1 MSNDLFALV
10 GQYQQ
15 AYDILTD
22 PEIDEQIVKDTLE
35 GLMGE
40 IEVTAAQLVPI
51 LNRLDMEIDA
61 CKKQAAEWAERKR
74 IRENSRDRLKGM
86 IMAAMD
92 TLGTKELEAGDVSFK
107 VQNAGGQLAIEYV
120 DGVTVPEKY
129 TKLTIETDN
138 QLVRKA
144 LDAGE
149 ELPFAHF
156 APRGRYLKIK

>member
-1 MSNDLFALV
+1 MSEIFKLI
-10 GQYQQ
+10 GQYNEV
-15 AYDILTD
+15 YDMMTD
-22 PEIDEQIVKDTLE
+22 PEIDEQTVNDTLE
-35 GLMGE
+35 AIMGE
-40 IEVTAAQLVPI
+40 IEVSAAQLATI
-51 LNRLDMEIDA
+51 RDRLDMEIDT
-61 CKKQAAEWAERKR
+61 CKKHKDEWAAREKIRK
-74 IRENSRDRLKGM
+74 NARDRLNGM

-92 TLGTKELEAGDVSFK
+92 GLGKKELEAGDVRFAI
-107 VQNAGGQLAIEYV
+107 QNVGGQLAIEYV

-156 APRGRYLKIK
+156 APRGRTLKLK

>member
-1 MSNDLFALV
+1 MNELFNIV

-22 PEIDEQIVKDTLE
+22 SDADEQIVHDTLE

-40 IEVTAAQLVPI
+40 IEVTAAQLVPM
-51 LNRLDMEIDA
+51 LERLDMEIDA
-61 CKKQAAEWAERKR
+61 CKKHEQEWNARRKV
-74 IRENSRDRLKGM
+74 RENGQKRLKAM
-86 IMAAMD
+86 IMSAMD
-92 TLGTKELEAGDVSFK
+92 VLGVTELEAGDVKFK
-107 VQNAGGQLAIEYV
+107 IQKVGGKLAIEYV

-138 QLVRKA
+138 ELVRKA

-156 APRGRYLKIK
+156 APRGRTLRVK

>member
-1 MSNDLFALV
+1 MSELFNLV

-22 PEIDEQIVKDTLE
+22 PDIDEQIIKDTLE

-51 LNRLDMEIDA
+51 IDRLDMEIDA
-61 CKKQAAEWAERKR
+61 CKKHADEWTARKKVRENSRKR
-74 IRENSRDRLKGM
+74 IRDM

-92 TLGTKELEAGDVSFK
+92 ALGVKEMEAGDVTFK

-138 QLVRKA
+138 KLVREA

-156 APRGRYLKIK
+156 APRGRTLKIK

>member
-1 MSNDLFALV
+1 MSELFSLV

-40 IEVTAAQLVPI
+40 IEVTAAQLVPMI
-51 LNRLDMEIDA
+51 ERLDMEIDA
-61 CKKQAAEWAERKR
+61 CKQHAAEWSARKKV
-74 IRENSRDRLKGM
+74 RENSRDRLKAE

-92 TLGTKELEAGDVSFK
+92 MLGKKEIDAGDVTFK
-107 VQNAGGQLAIEYV
+107 IQNAGGQLAIEYV

-138 QLVRKA
+138 QLVRDA
-144 LDAGE
+144 LDRGE
-149 ELPFAHF
+149 ELNFAHF

>member
-1 MSNDLFALV
+1 MSELFNLV

-15 AYDILTD
+15 VYDMMTD
-22 PEIDEQIVKDTLE
+22 PEVDPQVVTDTLE

-40 IEVTAAQLVPI
+40 IEANAAQFVPM

-61 CKKQAAEWAERKR
+61 CKKQENEWNARRKA
-74 IRENSRDRLKGM
+74 RENAQKRLKGM
-86 IMAAMD
+86 MVAAMD
-92 TLGTKELEAGDVSFK
+92 GLGVKTLQAGDVTLN
-107 VQNAGGQLAIEYV
+107 VQNAGGQLGIEYV

-138 QLVRKA
+138 KLVREA
-144 LDAGE
+144 LDKGE

-156 APRGRYLKIK
+156 APRGRVLKIK

>member
-1 MSNDLFALV
+1 MNELFNLA

-22 PEIDEQIVKDTLE
+22 PDIDEQLAKDTLE

-40 IEVTAAQLVPI
+40 IEVTAAQLVP
-51 LNRLDMEIDA
+51 LLDRLDMEIDA
-61 CKKQAAEWAERKR
+61 CKKHADEWTARKK
-74 IRENSRDRLKGM
+74 IRENSRKRLRDM
-86 IMAAMD
+86 IMSAMD
-92 TLGTKELEAGDVSFK
+92 TLGVKELEAGDVTFK
-107 VQNAGGQLAIEYV
+107 TQNVGGQLAIEYV

-149 ELPFAHF
+149 DLPFAHF
-156 APRGRYLKIK
+156 APRGRTLKIK

>member
-1 MSNDLFALV
+1 MNELFNLAA
-10 GQYQQ
+10 QYQE

-22 PEIDEQIVKDTLE
+22 PENDEQTVKDTLE

-40 IEVTAAQLVPI
+40 IEVTASQLVPMI
-51 LNRLDMEIDA
+51 NRLDMEIDA
-61 CKKQAAEWAERKR
+61 CKKHADEWSQRKKV
-74 IRENSRDRLKGM
+74 RENFRSRLKAEIIATMDRLG
-86 IMAAMD
+86 I
-92 TLGTKELEAGDVSFK
+92 KELDAGDVTFK
-107 VQNAGGQLAIEYV
+107 IQNVGGQLAIEYV

-149 ELPFAHF
+149 ELPFARF
-156 APRGRYLKIK
+156 APRGRTLKIK

>member
-1 MSNDLFALV
+1 MSTLFDLV

-22 PEIDEQIVKDTLE
+22 PENDEQIVKDTLE

-40 IEVTAAQLVPI
+40 IEVKAAQLVPF
-51 LNRLDMEIDA
+51 LNRLDMEIEA
-61 CKKQAAEWAERKR
+61 CKKQADEWTQRKR
-74 IRENSRDRLKGM
+74 VRENTRKRLKAM
-86 IMAAMD
+86 IIAAMD
-92 TLGTKELEAGDVSFK
+92 SLGQKELDAGDVSFK

-138 QLVRKA
+138 ELVRKA

-156 APRGRYLKIK
+156 APRGKVLKIK